1 MDGLQRG
8 FLMMN
13 KYSVFVSFIAT
24 LIVSISIASATSLY
38 VNPSTTS
45 KTVGSTFPVRINVAV
60 NNLLSYELK
69 LSYNP
74 SILEATNVTLSFL
87 NEPTILV
94 KKEINNVAGNVWIAT
109 SSIPPS
115 SMLPAQPKS
124 GSGTL
129 ATVTFK
135 VKKTGTSNLHLYDV
149 ILIDSNTN
157 DIVVQPKD
165 GVFVATVPISRSISR
180 PILRNILRI
189 KEIGGISERYLGL
202 TEVSLITVVIAV
214 IILVAI
220 YGAFRLFAK
229 RK

>member
-1 MDGLQRG
+1 MYEKL
-8 FLMMN
+8 LK
-13 KYSVFVSFIAT
+13 KYSLLISLIAT

-38 VNPSTTS
+38 VNPSSIS
-45 KTVGSTFPVRINVAV
+45 KTVGSTFPVKIDVAV
-60 NNLLSYELK
+60 SNLFSYELK

-74 SILEATNVTLSFL
+74 SILEATTVTLSFL
-87 NEPTILV
+87 NEPTLLV
-94 KKEINNVAGNVWIAT
+94 KKEINNAAGNVWIAT
-109 SSIPPS
+109 S

>member
-1 MDGLQRG
+1 
-8 FLMMN
+8 MN

-38 VNPSTTS
+38 VNPSSIS
-45 KTVGSTFPVRINVAV
+45 KTVGSTFPVKIDVAV
-60 NNLLSYELK
+60 SNLFSYELK

-74 SILEATNVTLSFL
+74 SILEATSVTLSFL
-87 NEPTILV
+87 NEPTLLV

-109 SSIPPS
+109 S

-157 DIVVQPKD
+157 VIVVQPKD
-165 GVFVATVPISRSISR
+165 GTFNNVIRVVRPVSRFNR
-180 PILRNILRI
+180 
-189 KEIGGISERYLGL
+189 LGL
-202 TEVSLITVVIAV
+202 TDISLITVIIAV
-214 IILVAI
+214 VVIVAI
-220 YGAFRLFAK
+220 FGAFKLLAK

>member
-1 MDGLQRG
+1 MIK
-8 FLMMN
+8 
-13 KYSVFVSFIAT
+13 KYSLLISLIAT

-38 VNPSTTS
+38 VNPSSIS
-45 KTVGSTFPVRINVAV
+45 KTVGSTFPVKIDVTV

-74 SILEATNVTLSFL
+74 SILEATSVTLSFL

-165 GVFVATVPISRSISR
+165 GTFNNVIRAVRPVSRFSR
-180 PILRNILRI
+180 
-189 KEIGGISERYLGL
+189 LGL
-202 TEVSLITVVIAV
+202 TDSSLIVVITAV
-214 IILVAI
+214 VVIVAI
-220 YGAFRLFAK
+220 FGAFRYFAK
-229 RK
+229 RKK